1 MKDCESYSQQS
12 QMPVESEMHV
22 RNKKVYCSKLQL
34 LLMMKIDNIKA
45 KKYLLASR
53 VVLLVAIL
61 KLIPITI
68 MYGAYMTNQSTY
80 GAVRQ

>member
-1 MKDCESYSQQS
+1 
-12 QMPVESEMHV
+12 MHV
-22 RNKKVYCSKLQL
+22 RNNKVYCCKLQV
-34 LLMMKIDNIKA
+34 LLMMKINDIKA
-45 KKYLLASR
+45 KNYLLASQ

-68 MYGAYMTNQSTY
+68 MHGAYMANQSTY

>member
-1 MKDCESYSQQS
+1 
-12 QMPVESEMHV
+12 MHI
-22 RNKKVYCSKLQL
+22 RNNKVYCCKLQL
-34 LLMMKIDNIKA
+34 ILMMKINDIKA
-45 KKYLLASR
+45 KNYQLASR
-53 VVLLVAIL
+53 VVLLVAIM